1 MEKRKSRSTI
11 LLTIVAA
18 LLIAPMLLVA
28 FVYFS
33 SSVSGTATLP
43 GGVVASITG
52 PFSASEIAGRTTVE
66 ARGRQF
72 VFTPAAISVDGTN
85 LAAVDAS
92 VLQVAIDARGYDAEL
107 SVNGKRVSLPP
118 R

>member
-1 MEKRKSRSTI
+1 MERLKSRSTI

-18 LLIAPMLLVA
+18 LLIAPVLLVA

-33 SSVSGTATLP
+33 SLVSGTATLP
-43 GGVVASITG
+43 SGVVARITG
-52 PFSASEIAGRTTVE
+52 QFSASEIAGRTTVE
-66 ARGRQF
+66 ARGRRF
-72 VFTPAAISVDGTN
+72 VFTPAAISVDGIKVAGIDTP
-85 LAAVDAS
+85 